1 VLKPPPAL
9 PRASECND
17 SGRSA
22 EAPTRAAA
30 SECNDSGRSAKAP
43 TRAAA
48 RPAPAWDGRGGGFA
62 LRMRSIRPNKLIVW
76 PLLCNGCTSL
86 DSCALMLN

>member
-1 VLKPPPAL
+1 MGAVLKPPPAL

-30 SECNDSGRSAKAP
+30 
-43 TRAAA
+43 
-48 RPAPAWDGRGGGFA
+48 RPAPAWNGRGGG
-62 LRMRSIRPNKLIVW
+62 L
-76 PLLCNGCTSL
+76 
-86 DSCALMLN
+86 ALMKPGNYLTG